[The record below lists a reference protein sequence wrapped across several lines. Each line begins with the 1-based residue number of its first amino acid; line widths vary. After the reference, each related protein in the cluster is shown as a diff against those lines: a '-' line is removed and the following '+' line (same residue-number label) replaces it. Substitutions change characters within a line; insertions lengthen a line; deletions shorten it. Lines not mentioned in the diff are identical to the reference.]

1 MTDMD
6 VVPAGDGKSVVITVA
21 ADTPAGGALRIPID
35 ALQSLIGHLQAA
47 AATCSSQRV
56 QGDAATAD
64 GGPAD
69 GAPGSDPEPTIS
81 ISDTTECAGFAV
93 LTLLL
98 GQTHVS
104 VGIPNECLS
113 RVGTT
118 FLAMSA
124 DRSMPQ

>member
-6 VVPAGDGKSVVITVA
+6 VVPAVDGKSVVIMVA
-21 ADTPAGGALRIPID
+21 ADKPAGGALRIPID
-35 ALQSLIGHLQAA
+35 DLQGLIDHLQAA
-47 AATCSSQRV
+47 AACCRHNIGPGPQALAE
-56 QGDAATAD
+56 DD
-64 GGPAD
+64 GE
-69 GAPGSDPEPTIS
+69 SNEPEPSIS

-124 DRSMPQ
+124 DRSLPQ